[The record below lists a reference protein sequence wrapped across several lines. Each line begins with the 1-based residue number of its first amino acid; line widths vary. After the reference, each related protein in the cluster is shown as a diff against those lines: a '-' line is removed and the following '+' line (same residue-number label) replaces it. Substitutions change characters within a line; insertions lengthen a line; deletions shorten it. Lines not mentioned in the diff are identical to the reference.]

1 MKRVKL
7 LPLLTMTALLAVGT
21 LLFSACSD
29 ENEVPEVIT
38 GDANYALSLAYQ
50 GTDGNYTYYTVLF
63 EDVMSGSLS
72 AVGQGIDHLGY
83 YTYNQVDDRIYA
95 TGGFELTDIIALEKN
110 TDGELVETGGNSS
123 FGNSLQDVVEAEDG
137 MLVAIEMASSSD
149 VITLHRIDAETVT
162 AESSVSTAVS
172 EITNQSG
179 PSYSGMVQSGDFL
192 FVSFYISDPTTYAT
206 AHTDVAQVAVFSYP
220 GLQFVK
226 VIEDDRTGPV
236 GGFGT
241 KSGLIKDE
249 TGNVYALSHTNPA
262 NGFSQFTKDPAILRI
277 NSGDSEFDSNYIFD
291 FNTVTD
297 SLTTAHLVYLG
308 NNKVFVEMNT
318 AKRSEQS
325 AWADGPLKPA
335 VLDLSAKTIDY
346 ISGVPEHSGLGRKLA
361 STSLYDGQH
370 IYMVVPEDVN
380 SYVYQIDPVNY
391 TATKG
396 AEVQANFTAGF
407 FKF

>member
-1 MKRVKL
+1 MKQGKFL
-7 LPLLTMTALLAVGT
+7 HLLTMTALLAVGT
-21 LLFSACSD
+21 LLFSACSND
-29 ENEVPEVIT
+29 DDVPEVIT
-38 GDANYALSLAYQ
+38 EDANFALSLAYQ
-50 GTDGNYTYYTVLF
+50 GTDGNFTYYTVLF

-83 YTYNQVDDRIYA
+83 YTYNKIDDRIYA

-110 TDGELVETGGNSS
+110 TAGELVETGGNSS
-123 FGNSLQDVVEAEDG
+123 FGNSLQDIVETEDG

-149 VITLHRIDAETVT
+149 VITLHRIDAETIT
-162 AESSVSTAVS
+162 TESTVNTAVS
-172 EITNQSG
+172 EITDLSG
-179 PSYSGMVQSGDFL
+179 AAYSGMVQSGDFL
-192 FVSFYISDPTTYAT
+192 FVSYYISDPATYAT
-206 AHTDVAQVAVFSYP
+206 AHTDLAQVAVFSYP
-220 GLQFVK
+220 DLQFVK
-226 VIEDDRTGPV
+226 IIEDDRTGPV

-249 TGNVYALSHTNPA
+249 SGNVYALSHSNPA

-277 NSGDSEFDSNYIFD
+277 NSGDSEFDNNYIFD

-308 NNKVFVEMNT
+308 NDKVFVEMNS
-318 AKRSEQS
+318 ADRREQS

-335 VLDLSAKTIDY
+335 VLDLSEKTINY

-361 STSLYDGQH
+361 ATSLYDGQH
-370 IYMVVPEDVN
+370 IYLVVPEDVN